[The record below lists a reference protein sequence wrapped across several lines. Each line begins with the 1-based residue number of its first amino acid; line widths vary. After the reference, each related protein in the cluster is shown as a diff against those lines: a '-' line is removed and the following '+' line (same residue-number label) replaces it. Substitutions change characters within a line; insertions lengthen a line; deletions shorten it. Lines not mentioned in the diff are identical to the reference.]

1 MFVCNSASALK
12 LSHGIYLEKA
22 DTRGLL
28 VFLLFCIIL
37 TVKGSLSFQLKW
49 NLGLISTFL
58 EGTVVNKYSINT
70 NVFNTFNLQI
80 QTEEQHK
87 EFL

>member
-12 LSHGIYLEKA
+12 LPHGIYLEKA

-28 VFLLFCIIL
+28 VFLLFCIIP